1 MAVHERRRIFWPSE
15 LSTFCTTHVK
25 VFGKVQTNK
34 KVFAKSTP
42 YSSPQNSTTTV
53 MVDKDDFTVWLPIL
67 QVCHFTGFI
76 QISKGAKGIGMQ
88 SRNLFWTMKNAN
100 LLSNEFNIKLVNEP
114 ESVSRVSIVKRKV
127 AKKVIKWS
135 VAECKWPKLI
145 NA

>member
-1 MAVHERRRIFWPSE
+1 M
-15 LSTFCTTHVK
+15 
-25 VFGKVQTNK
+25 
-34 KVFAKSTP
+34 
-42 YSSPQNSTTTV
+42 
-53 MVDKDDFTVWLPIL
+53 

-114 ESVSRVSIVKRKV
+114 ESVSRVSIMKRKV

-135 VAECKWPKLI
+135 VAECKWSI
-145 NA
+145 AEAD